1 MNNDIVIKVENLSKL
16 YRLGELHKQ
25 THSFRQKVTN
35 AFTRIALRSLRHALY
50 TNSRYSN
57 DLLTPSR
64 KYGKKDAAKIY
75 RRYDYNSHSHSKSSR
90 ASYWNVTVNYQTIRH
105 ITK

>member
-1 MNNDIVIKVENLSKL
+1 MTNDIVIKVENLSKR

-25 THSFRQKVTN
+25 TNSFREKVTN
-35 AFTRIALRSLRHALY
+35 SFRHALRSMRRASNPMPALWNACPVECEAYSSGAEPIPPGRHALY

-64 KYGKKDAAKIY
+64 KYGKKEF
-75 RRYDYNSHSHSKSSR
+75 
-90 ASYWNVTVNYQTIRH
+90 RH
-105 ITK
+105 WI